1 MEVLNCISN
10 FWKSGHAS
18 LTYLCVDTDDNH
30 GDVSAG
36 VYPHP
41 GQWVECVQALHR
53 IQGAPQS
60 SEITVSS
67 GGHLQLP
74 TQESHREQGELIVNI
89 MCVFVSLSATST
101 LAVSHLPT
109 SAMMNCVSLLSC
121 LVAEMSSF
129 TLLIIAQLPL
139 IKLLFTSVHNFF
151 INPANRHT
159 NNTKQQPK
167 NQLQQSRRRTQHN
180 LLQKHITAESQRN
193 VQQMNRKQKHK
204 PEKLNSKHVCQ
215 YESSKFVNW
224 TELKCKHI
232 KISEAWHF
240 SLQNIL
246 KPKWRRQ

>member
-1 MEVLNCISN
+1 MC
-10 FWKSGHAS
+10 
-18 LTYLCVDTDDNH
+18 LC
-30 GDVSAG
+30 
-36 VYPHP
+36 
-41 GQWVECVQALHR
+41 L
-53 IQGAPQS
+53 
-60 SEITVSS
+60 TVS
-67 GGHLQLP
+67 HLNP
-74 TQESHREQGELIVNI
+74 RS
-89 MCVFVSLSATST
+89 
-101 LAVSHLPT
+101 VSHLPT

-139 IKLLFTSVHNFF
+139 IKLLFTSVHNFSLILQTDTQIIPSNNQK
-151 INPANRHT
+151 INYSRAAEEP
-159 NNTKQQPK
+159 NTTCYRNTSQQNHRETCNKWIASKK
-167 NQLQQSRRRTQHN
+167 N
-180 LLQKHITAESQRN
+180 
-193 VQQMNRKQKHK
+193 K